1 MAFPSFSH
9 EQPLPSLR
17 VTKEFLASIERYL
30 LKWVVDASLASE
42 DEAPKLLSIEIED
55 GHGSETVTSISQVT
69 GSRFADS
76 TSRIQFTLET
86 AYNRNGT
93 DLRVK
98 LCFSSTQIFST
109 LKIKATMPNA
119 RELSLG
125 LKDSLLRILEP
136 QKTWHWIVHPSSKI
150 WHFLLALSLCIS
162 LLLFQANIKEPYSF
176 LLIGFQ
182 ILLSV
187 YLFVMGS
194 FRKYTI
200 FDSRASE
207 RADKIWGKIW
217 GWFIGGVATVIV
229 FGFLTPWLLNRLAGP

>member
-55 GHGSETVTSISQVT
+55 GYGSETVTSISQVT

-76 TSRIQFTLET
+76 TSRVQFILAT
-86 AYNRNGT
+86 AYNGNGT
-93 DLRVK
+93 NLRVR
-98 LCFSSTQIFST
+98 LSFSSEKNLST
-109 LKIKATMPNA
+109 LTIKATTPNA
-119 RELSLG
+119 KELSLG
-125 LKDSLLRILEP
+125 LKDALLRILEP
-136 QKTWHWIVHPSSKI
+136 QKTWHRIVHPSSKI
-150 WHFLLALSLCIS
+150 CHFLLALSLCIS
-162 LLLFQANIKEPYSF
+162 VLLFQANIKEPYWF
-176 LLIGFQ
+176 LLFGFQ

-194 FRKYTI
+194 LRKYTI
-200 FDSRASE
+200 FDSKASE
-207 RADKIWGKIW
+207 RADKIWGNIW
-217 GWFIGGVATVIV
+217 AWCIGGVATVVV
-229 FGFLTPWLLNRLAGP
+229 FNFLFPWLLNRLAGP